1 MVCGATSLR
10 SWAGGMHT
18 LLFPGDS
25 SIREPF
31 CPRRL
36 AEVITDSVP
45 FLSGLI
51 FLLEDVYV
59 G

>member
-1 MVCGATSLR
+1 
-10 SWAGGMHT
+10 MHT